1 MLLITIY
8 PLNASNST
16 SSPEQSTRSWN
27 EKKKQDTP
35 EPAVS
40 CASVVLRAGQVDEVN
55 LAMIHLA
62 LPASVHL
69 QLHDAVAA
77 TGPVIQLG
85 GRHSPVRVQN

>member
-27 EKKKQDTP
+27 EKKEDTP